1 VTAVTGARSLS
12 IGDDHLRVLP
22 WRGDHRIAYVVAR
35 RGRPTDDQVRRC
47 LAGLAERFDAVLTA
61 ALPPEDQGP
70 YLRTGFTV
78 HERLHLL
85 KRPVE
90 PVPATVGEH
99 HLVRG
104 RRRDRDAVLAI
115 DGAAFPAFWRLD
127 AVGLDDALSATPSV
141 RYRVAVDEA
150 RRPVGYAVT
159 GRAGA
164 RGYLQ
169 RLAVQPTHQGTG
181 IGGALVADGLRWL
194 RRWSAREV
202 LVNTQ
207 EDNVTALRLYER
219 LGFARE
225 PEGLAVLRRELGGTG
240 A

>member
-12 IGDDHLRVLP
+12 IGDDRLRVLP

-35 RGRPTDDQVRRC
+35 RGRPTDDQVQRC
-47 LAGLAERFDAVLTA
+47 VAGLADRFDAVLTA
-61 ALPPEDQGP
+61 ALPAEEQGP

-85 KRPVE
+85 RRAVDPL
-90 PVPATVGEH
+90 PATVGEH

-115 DGAAFPAFWRLD
+115 DAAAFPAFWRLD

-141 RYRVAVDEA
+141 RYRVALDA
-150 RRPVGYAVT
+150 GQRPVGYAVT

-169 RLAVQPTHQGTG
+169 RLAVLPAQQGRG
-181 IGGALVADGLRWL
+181 VGGTLVADGLRWL
-194 RRWSAREV
+194 RRWSARDV

-207 EDNVTALRLYER
+207 EDNATALRLYER
-219 LGFARE
+219 LGFERE
-225 PEGLAVLRRELGGTG
+225 PEGLAVLRRELGG
-240 A
+240 ARA